1 MDLPSVQDMGEVITE
16 IDAGG
21 IKGLIAISY
30 LAGIKK
36 PSQEQVTVVFEHLY
50 QYLEANL
57 SERQKN
63 LMGFGVLL
71 VEHALCKFTQ
81 ARKYKWV

>member
-1 MDLPSVQDMGEVITE
+1 MSEVITK
-16 IDAGG
+16 INAGG
-21 IKGLIAISY
+21 LKGLIAISY

-71 VEHALCKFTQ
+71 VEHALCKFT
-81 ARKYKWV
+81 

>member
-1 MDLPSVQDMGEVITE
+1 M
-16 IDAGG
+16 
-21 IKGLIAISY
+21 ISIGY
-30 LAGIKK
+30 LEGIKK
-36 PSQEQVTVVFEHLY
+36 PSQEQITVAFEHLY

-81 ARKYKWV
+81 AHKYKWV